1 MQKQKHWADDLKQG
15 DRVRGTI
22 RARKEGEQN
31 LIGVDLIV
39 TRDAE
44 MGLKHVW
51 CHHKDTNKE
60 YAVPFMDL
68 KRE

>member
-1 MQKQKHWADDLKQG
+1 METTTHWASSLKQG

-22 RARKEGEQN
+22 RAKKEGEHN
-31 LIGVDLIV
+31 LIGVDLV
-39 TRDAE
+39 LTKDAE
-44 MGLKHVW
+44 TGLKHVW
-51 CHHKDTNKE
+51 CYHNETDKV